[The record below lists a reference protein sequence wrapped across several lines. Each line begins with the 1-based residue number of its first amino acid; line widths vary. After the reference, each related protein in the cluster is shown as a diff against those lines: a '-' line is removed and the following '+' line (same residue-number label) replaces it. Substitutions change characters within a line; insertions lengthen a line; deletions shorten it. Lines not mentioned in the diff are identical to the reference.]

1 MRICH
6 IMSADLWAGA
16 EVQVAASAAYLVR
29 RPGVSLNAV
38 LLNNGRLA
46 AELCRL
52 GVDVTIVDE
61 RRHTAPRILSTLTK
75 ILKEKRPDLVHT
87 HRYKDSVLGAVA
99 AKLAGVPYVVRTV
112 HGLAEPMTGW
122 SRMKFRAYEAVDRAT
137 LQCLADLVIG
147 VSKGI
152 ENTLAQS
159 GYRPTM
165 LTHIHNGID
174 LGRMTPIQA
183 AADVRREL
191 GLDDSTMLIGA
202 VGRLAP
208 VKGHASFL
216 EAARLIALEEPRARF
231 AIVGNGPL
239 QRELRTQAAQLGL
252 SDSCLFLGD
261 RADVYDLVSAM
272 DVFVLPSLNEGIPMA
287 LLEAM
292 ALNRPVVATDVGGVP
307 EVLEHRVTGLL
318 VSPGDPRGLAD
329 ACLNLSANPAWAG
342 RLGQQARHAVE
353 SRFTLERSGRELVE
367 AYRSV
372 AAIPKVAGSVES
384 RSAVAAPRQTGLE
397 LLRIFGG
404 RVARKVKHAVARRQM
419 ARLRKQPAPL
429 LHRLKAAQR
438 VLVVCHG
445 NIIRSPFAASLLR
458 AALGDRARVT
468 VVSAGLHALPGRQ
481 PHPAALA
488 AANGMHLD
496 LTRHET
502 SPVTWEAVAVNDV
515 IFVMDV
521 VLLVAIRKRFR
532 DARTKTFLLASLAP
546 ETPLEIRDPVDGDAV
561 VFRDCFEHI
570 QQAVWPVVHAMSA
583 QGKRR

>member
-46 AELCRL
+46 TELCRL

-75 ILKEKRPDLVHT
+75 ILREKRPDLVHT

-112 HGLAEPMTGW
+112 HGLAEPMAGW
-122 SRMKFRAYEAVDRAT
+122 SRLKFRAYEAVDRAT

-152 ENTLAQS
+152 ADSLAQS

-174 LGRMTPIQA
+174 LGGMTPIQTA
-183 AADVRREL
+183 PDVRREL
-191 GLDDSTMLIGA
+191 GLDDASLVIGA

-216 EAARLIALEEPRARF
+216 EAAKLIVQEEPRARF
-231 AIVGNGPL
+231 LLVGNGPL
-239 QRELRTQAAQLGL
+239 QRHLRAQAAQLGL
-252 SDSCLFLGD
+252 SGACLFLGD
-261 RADVYDLVSAM
+261 RADVYDIVSAM
-272 DVFVLPSLNEGIPMA
+272 DVFVLPSLHEGIPMA

-329 ACLNLSANPAWAG
+329 ACLNLLANPAWAG

-353 SRFTLERSGRELVE
+353 SRFTVERSGRELVE

-372 AAIPKVAGSVES
+372 AAIPKVGASAES
-384 RSAVAAPRQTGLE
+384 RAALAAPSQTAVE
-397 LLRIFGG
+397 LARIFVE
-404 RVARKVKHAVARRQM
+404 RLARKVRHTTARRQM
-419 ARLRKQPAPL
+419 ARLRRRPAPL
-429 LHRLKAAQR
+429 LHRLKDAQR

-445 NIIRSPFAASLLR
+445 NIIRSPFAASLMR
-458 AALGDRARVT
+458 AALGDRTRVT
-468 VVSAGLHALPGRQ
+468 VVSAGLHALAGRP
-481 PHPAALA
+481 PHPAAMA
-488 AANGMHLD
+488 AATGLHLD
-496 LTRHET
+496 LSRHET
-502 SPVTWEAVAVNDV
+502 SAVTWEAVAVHDV

-521 VLLVAIRKRFR
+521 ALLVAIRRRFR
-532 DARTKTFLLASLAP
+532 DARSKTFLLASMAP
-546 ETPLEIRDPVDGDAV
+546 STPLEIRDPVDGDAV
-561 VFRDCFEHI
+561 VFRDCFDHI
-570 QQAVWPVVHAMSA
+570 AHAVWPIVHALSA
-583 QGKRR
+583 QAKRR

>member
-29 RPGVSLNAV
+29 RPGVTLNAV

-46 AELCRL
+46 TELCRL

-61 RRHTAPRILSTLTK
+61 RRHTAPKILSTLTK
-75 ILKEKRPDLVHT
+75 ILREKRPDLVHT

-122 SRMKFRAYEAVDRAT
+122 SRMKYRAYETLDRAA
-137 LQCLADLVIG
+137 LQCMADLVIG

-152 ENTLAQS
+152 ADSLAQS

-183 AADVRREL
+183 PPDVRREL
-191 GLDDSTMLIGA
+191 GLDDSSLVIGA
-202 VGRLAP
+202 VGRLSP

-216 EAARLIALEEPRARF
+216 EAAKLIVQEEPRARF
-231 AIVGNGPL
+231 LLVGNGPL
-239 QRELRTQAAQLGL
+239 QRQLRAQAAQLGL
-252 SDSCLFLGD
+252 SDACLFLGD

-329 ACLNLSANPAWAG
+329 ACLNLLANPAWAG

-372 AAIPKVAGSVES
+372 AAIPKIAGVPEA
-384 RSAVAAPRQTGLE
+384 RSGAPRQTGLQ
-397 LLRIFGG
+397 LMRIFAG
-404 RVARKVKHAVARRQM
+404 RVARKIRHTIARRQM
-419 ARLRKQPAPL
+419 ARLRKNPAPL

-445 NIIRSPFAASLLR
+445 NIIRSPYAASLMR
-458 AALGDRARVT
+458 AALGDRARVS

-488 AANGMHLD
+488 AAGGQHLD
-496 LTRHET
+496 LSRHET
-502 SPVTWEAVAVNDV
+502 SAVTWEAVAVHDV

-521 VLLVAIRKRFR
+521 ALLVAIRQRFR
-532 DARTKTFLLASLAP
+532 DAATKTFLLATLAP
-546 ETPLEIRDPVDGDAV
+546 STPLEIRDPVDGDAV
-561 VFRDCFEHI
+561 VFRDCFDHI
-570 QQAVWPVVHAMSA
+570 TQSVWPVVHAMQA
-583 QGKRR
+583 GARRH

>member
-1 MRICH
+1 
-6 IMSADLWAGA
+6 
-16 EVQVAASAAYLVR
+16 
-29 RPGVSLNAV
+29 
-38 LLNNGRLA
+38 
-46 AELCRL
+46 
-52 GVDVTIVDE
+52 
-61 RRHTAPRILSTLTK
+61 
-75 ILKEKRPDLVHT
+75 
-87 HRYKDSVLGAVA
+87 
-99 AKLAGVPYVVRTV
+99 
-112 HGLAEPMTGW
+112 MTGW
-122 SRMKFRAYEAVDRAT
+122 SRLKFRAYETVDRAT

-152 ENTLAQS
+152 EHTLAQS

-174 LGRMTPIQA
+174 LGRMTPIQTPPE
-183 AADVRREL
+183 VRREL
-191 GLDDSTMLIGA
+191 GLDDASLVIGA

-216 EAARLIALEEPRARF
+216 EAAKLIVQEEPRARF
-231 AIVGNGPL
+231 LIVGNGPL
-239 QRELRTQAAQLGL
+239 QRHLRAQAAQLGV
-252 SDSCLFLGD
+252 SEACLFLGD

-329 ACLNLSANPAWAG
+329 ACLNLLANPAWAG

-372 AAIPKVAGSVES
+372 AAIPKVAGS
-384 RSAVAAPRQTGLE
+384 RAAAPRQTGLE
-397 LLRIFGG
+397 RLRIFGA
-404 RVARKVKHAVARRQM
+404 RVVRRIRHGMARRQM
-419 ARLRKQPAPL
+419 ARLRKRPAPL
-429 LHRLKAAQR
+429 LHRLAAAQR

-458 AALGDRARVT
+458 AALGDRTRVT
-468 VVSAGLHALPGRQ
+468 VVSAGLHALPGRP
-481 PHPAALA
+481 PHPAAIA
-488 AANGMHLD
+488 AATGLRLD
-496 LTRHET
+496 LSRHQT
-502 SPVTWEAVAVNDV
+502 SAVTWEAVAVHDV

-521 VLLVAIRKRFR
+521 ALLVAIRQRFR
-532 DARTKTFLLASLAP
+532 DAATKTFLLASLAP
-546 ETPLEIRDPVDGDAV
+546 GTPLEIRDPVDGDAV
-561 VFRDCFEHI
+561 AFRDCFDHI
-570 QQAVWPVVHAMSA
+570 TQAVWPIAHATSA
-583 QGKRR
+583 GVKRR

>member
-61 RRHTAPRILSTLTK
+61 RKHTAPRILSTLTR
-75 ILKEKRPDLVHT
+75 ILKDKRPDLVHT

-112 HGLAEPMTGW
+112 HGLSEPMTGW
-122 SRMKFRAYEAVDRAT
+122 SRMKFRAYESLDRAA

-152 ENTLAQS
+152 ENSLAQS

-174 LGRMTPIQA
+174 LGRMTPIQTPP
-183 AADVRREL
+183 DVRREL
-191 GLDDSTMLIGA
+191 GLGDEALVIGV

-216 EAARLIALEEPRARF
+216 EAAKLIVQEEPRARF
-231 AIVGNGPL
+231 LVVGNGPL
-239 QRELRTQAAQLGL
+239 QRQLRAQAAQLGL
-252 SDSCLFLGD
+252 SDAVLFLGD

-272 DVFVLPSLNEGIPMA
+272 DVFALPSLHEGIPMA

-329 ACLNLSANPAWAG
+329 ACLNLLANPAWAG

-353 SRFTLERSGRELVE
+353 SRFTLERCGRELVE

-372 AAIPKVAGSVES
+372 AAIPKVAGSTDA
-384 RSAVAAPRQTGLE
+384 RSASPRRTGLE
-397 LLRIFGG
+397 LLRIAGY
-404 RVARKVKHAVARRQM
+404 RVARKIRHALARRQM
-419 ARLRKQPAPL
+419 ARLRKRPAPL
-429 LHRLKAAQR
+429 LNRLKDAQR

-445 NIIRSPFAASLLR
+445 NIIRSPFAASLMR
-458 AALGDRARVT
+458 AALGDRAQVT

-481 PHPAALA
+481 PHPAAMA
-488 AANGMHLD
+488 AATNMHLD
-496 LTRHET
+496 LSRHET
-502 SPVTWEAVAVNDV
+502 STVTWEAVAVHDV

-521 VLLVAIRKRFR
+521 ALLVAIRRRFR
-532 DARTKTFLLASLAP
+532 DAASKTYLLASLAP
-546 ETPLEIRDPVDGDAV
+546 GTPLEIRDPVDGDAV
-561 VFRDCFEHI
+561 VFRDCFDHI
-570 QQAVWPVVHAMSA
+570 SHSVWPVVHAMSA
-583 QGKRR
+583 HARRR

>member
-46 AELCRL
+46 TELCKL

-61 RRHTAPRILSTLTK
+61 RKHTAPKILSTLTR
-75 ILKEKRPDLVHT
+75 ILKEKKPDLVHT

-112 HGLAEPMTGW
+112 HGLTEPMTGW
-122 SRMKFRAYEAVDRAT
+122 SRMKFRAYEALDRAT
-137 LQCLADLVIG
+137 LQCMADLVIG

-152 ENTLAQS
+152 ADTLAQS

-174 LGRMTPIQA
+174 LGQMTPIQA
-183 AADVRREL
+183 SADVRREL
-191 GLDDSTMLIGA
+191 GLDDASLVIGA
-202 VGRLAP
+202 VGRLSP

-216 EAARLIALEEPRARF
+216 DAAKLILQEEPRARF
-231 AIVGNGPL
+231 LLVGNGPL
-239 QRELRTQAAQLGL
+239 QRQLRAQAAQLGL
-252 SDSCLFLGD
+252 GDACLFLGD
-261 RADVYDLVSAM
+261 RADVYDLVAAM

-318 VSPGDPRGLAD
+318 VSPADPRGLAD
-329 ACLNLSANPAWAG
+329 ACLNLLANPAWAG

-372 AAIPKVAGSVES
+372 AAIPKISGSAES
-384 RSAVAAPRQTGLE
+384 RSLTPRQTSLE
-397 LLRIFGG
+397 RLRIFSG
-404 RVARKVKHAVARRQM
+404 RVARKIRHAMARRQM
-419 ARLRKQPAPL
+419 ARLRKNPAPL

-445 NIIRSPFAASLLR
+445 NIIRSPFAASLMR

-468 VVSAGLHALPGRQ
+468 VISAGLHALPGRQ
-481 PHPAALA
+481 PHPAAMA
-488 AANGMHLD
+488 AASGLRLD

-502 SPVTWEAVAVNDV
+502 STVTWEAVAVHDV

-521 VLLVAIRKRFR
+521 VLLCAIRERFR
-532 DARTKTFLLASLAP
+532 DARTKTFLLSSLAP
-546 ETPLEIRDPVDGDAV
+546 STPLEIRDPVDGDAV
-561 VFRDCFEHI
+561 VFRDCFDHI
-570 QQAVWPVVHAMSA
+570 THSVWPVVHAMSA
-583 QGKRR
+583 GARRH